1 MSYFKYILDDYDYDE
16 YEEYLYEQDWDEDE
30 H

>member
-1 MSYFKYILDDYDYDE
+1 MSYFKYILDDYDYNE
-16 YEEYLYEQDWDEDE
+16 YEEYLYEDWDEDE

>member
-16 YEEYLYEQDWDEDE
+16 YEEYLYEDWDEDE
-30 H
+30 YR